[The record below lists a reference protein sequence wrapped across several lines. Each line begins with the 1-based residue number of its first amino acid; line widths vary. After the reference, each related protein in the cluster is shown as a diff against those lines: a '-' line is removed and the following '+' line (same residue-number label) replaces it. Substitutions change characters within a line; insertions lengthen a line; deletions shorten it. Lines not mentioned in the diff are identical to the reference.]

1 MDTKSRKLT
10 NLTATDSQNQVEP
23 IPQETYRQ
31 IITDILSIHANTPEI
46 NPHIQ
51 TVTVFDFL
59 HDRYQLLRIGWTKSQ
74 KRIFNPILH
83 LDIIE
88 GKVWI
93 QENRTDIDI
102 GEELSSRGIPKSD
115 IVLGLH
121 PPHLR
126 LYNSEYSIT

>member
-10 NLTATDSQNQVEP
+10 NLTAVDSQNQVEP
-23 IPQETYRQ
+23 ISQEIHRQ
-31 IITDILSIHANTPEI
+31 IVMDVLSIHANIPDI

-51 TVTVFDFL
+51 TVTVFDCQ
-59 HDRYQLLRIGWTKSQ
+59 HDRYQLLQIGWTDSH
-74 KRIFNPILH
+74 KRIFTPILH

-126 LYNSEYSIT
+126 PYNSEYSIT

>member
-10 NLTATDSQNQVEP
+10 NRTAVDSQNQIEP
-23 IPQETYRQ
+23 ISQEIYRQ
-31 IITDILSIHANTPEI
+31 IVTDILSILANTPDV

-51 TVTVFDFL
+51 TITVFDCQ
-59 HDRYQLLRIGWTKSQ
+59 HDRYQLLRMGWTDSH

-102 GEELSSRGIPKSD
+102 GEELSSRGIPKFD

-126 LYNSEYSIT
+126 PYNSEYSIT